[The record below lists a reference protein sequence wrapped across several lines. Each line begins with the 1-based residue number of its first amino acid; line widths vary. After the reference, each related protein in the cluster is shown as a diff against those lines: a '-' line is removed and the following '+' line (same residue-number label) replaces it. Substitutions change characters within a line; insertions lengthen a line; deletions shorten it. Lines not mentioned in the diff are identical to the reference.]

1 MGLVVRFPLEKARA
15 IPRAVMAGDGGSILV
30 LPVIRV
36 ERSNEAQAKEPGSKP
51 RPRAGSKL
59 KRRARR
65 PA

>member
-15 IPRAVMAGDGGSILV
+15 LPRAAIAGEGGSILV

-36 ERSNEAQAKEPGSKP
+36 ERESEAQPKEQGSKP
-51 RPRAGSKL
+51 RSRASGKI